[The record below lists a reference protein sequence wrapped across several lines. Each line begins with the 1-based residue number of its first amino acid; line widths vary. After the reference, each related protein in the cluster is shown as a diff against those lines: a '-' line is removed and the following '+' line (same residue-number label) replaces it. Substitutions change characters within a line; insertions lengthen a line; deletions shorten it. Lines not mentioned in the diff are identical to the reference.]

1 MRESDEPLDQ
11 AGGTEP
17 GCTPLAEPPEVLFE
31 NEHFRV
37 TTAVPGDVDALVDL
51 HETCF
56 SKHEHILVQLGRPF
70 IHAVYRWFVSA
81 PENFVLVARRGDQI
95 IGFTTLSDRPYNIP
109 MLRACKAELVKGFL
123 LHPWA
128 IFSTDLLVR
137 LVRIAFKKR
146 MAAEQERVGQ
156 IAFTGVDPRF
166 QGQGIGKAMKE
177 ASLQMCRRR
186 GLVAV
191 STGVRR
197 QNPRARLLNEQA
209 GFVEVPSRSTRRL
222 IYLRLDLQNP
232 VQEGTIRVSR
242 PVQAI
247 ALKPRSAP
255 SHILMVTAYYSPVLA
270 ATTHLMRDLAEGLAE
285 GGNHV
290 TVLTNGPSR
299 SGAPIEDHP
308 LLRGR
313 IHRAWNP
320 FLRKLGVFSKAFE
333 YFWFSAFFFLRGLFV
348 RKVDLIFVVSTPP
361 LAGLPAALLA
371 WMKGAKLVY
380 NLQDIFPESAV
391 VAGLL
396 PGKGL
401 IYRGFRKAEELTYK
415 VSDLVISISESFSEY
430 VQQIVPGKAVATVP
444 NWVDTDSITPRSAE
458 SDPVLAEFRQGGAF
472 VVQYAGNIG
481 FVQNLENL
489 LLAAECLKDYPDIRF
504 VFIGDGNAK
513 QPLETMARERNLKNC
528 GFLPLQPLERVAS
541 VYNACDLGVIP
552 LKPGAAQI
560 AVPSKTWNYLAAGR
574 PVIGCVESDSYLAR
588 VIRDSRSGEIVPP
601 DDPQS
606 LAKAILDYRNA
617 PDRIQEAGLWGRDY
631 VETYLSRRV
640 AIQHFIRTFDR
651 LLGRRSES
659 T

>member
-1 MRESDEPLDQ
+1 M
-11 AGGTEP
+11 
-17 GCTPLAEPPEVLFE
+17 LFE
-31 NEHFRV
+31 NGQFQI
-37 TTAVPGDVDALVDL
+37 TLAVPADVDALVDL

-56 SKHEHILVQLGRPF
+56 SGREHILVQLGRPF
-70 IHAVYRWFVSA
+70 LHAVYRWFVNA

-95 IGFTTLSDRPYNIP
+95 LGFTTLSDRPYNIP
-109 MLRACKAELVKGFL
+109 MLRACKAELVRGFL

-137 LVRIAFKKR
+137 LVRIAFRKR
-146 MAAEQERVGQ
+146 SGAEQERVGQ

-177 ASLQMCRRR
+177 ASLNMCRRR

-222 IYLRLDLQNP
+222 IYLRLELGSPDQQSP
-232 VQEGTIRVSR
+232 AQEGTIRVSR
-242 PVQAI
+242 PVQAL
-247 ALKPRSAP
+247 APKPRLAP
-255 SHILMVTAYYSPVLA
+255 SHIVIVTSYFSPVLA
-270 ATTHLMRDLAEGLAE
+270 ATTHLMKDLAEGLAE
-285 GGNHV
+285 GGNRV
-290 TVLTNGPSR
+290 TVLTNGPSHPG
-299 SGAPIEDHP
+299 SVIQDHP
-308 LLRGR
+308 LLKGR

-320 FLRKLGVFSKAFE
+320 FIRKLGVFSKVFE
-333 YFWFSAFFFLRGLFV
+333 YSWFSAFFFLRGLFV
-348 RKVDLIFVVSTPP
+348 RNVDLIFVVSTPP
-361 LAGLPAALLA
+361 LAGIPAALLA

-380 NLQDIFPESAV
+380 NLQDIFPDSAV
-391 VAGLL
+391 VAGFL

-401 IYRGFRKAEELTYK
+401 VYRSLRKAEELTYK
-415 VSDLVISISESFSEY
+415 VSDLVVSISQSFSDY
-430 VQQIVPGKAVATVP
+430 VQEIVPGKAVATIP
-444 NWVDTDSITPRSAE
+444 NWVDTDNIRPRSAE
-458 SDPVLAEFRQGGAF
+458 GDPAIHEFRQGGAF

-481 FVQNLENL
+481 FVQNLETL
-489 LLAAECLKDYPDIRF
+489 LLAAECLKDHPDIRF

-513 QPLETMARERNLKNC
+513 QPLEEMARERNLKNC
-528 GFLPLQPLERVAS
+528 SFLPLQPLDRVAS

-574 PVIGCVESDSYLAR
+574 PVIGCVEADSYLAR
-588 VIRDSRSGEIVPP
+588 VICDSRSGEVVPP
-601 DDPQS
+601 DDPRR
-606 LAKAILDYRNA
+606 LAEAILGYRNA
-617 PDRIQEAGLWGRDY
+617 PERILETGLWGRDY

-640 AIQHFIRTFDR
+640 AIQHFIKTFDR
-651 LLGRRSES
+651 LLGRRSEA